1 MLDSILKLRFIFQ
14 NSLFGLRKFEACT
27 ASYRGAKL
35 NISHLQTRNV
45 PILISHEHR
54 LLLMSFA
61 AAFCP
66 RQQNARLMLAILVP
80 FGAENR
86 QMVRGETP
94 SSKSTIQNVSMSPLL
109 REDRTYACGRLTKLE
124 NSLGNAINYLERC
137 KYLGSACATQREPSR

>member
-1 MLDSILKLRFIFQ
+1 
-14 NSLFGLRKFEACT
+14 
-27 ASYRGAKL
+27 
-35 NISHLQTRNV
+35 
-45 PILISHEHR
+45 
-54 LLLMSFA
+54 MSFA

-109 REDRTYACGRLTKLE
+109 REDRTYLCGRLTKLE

-137 KYLGSACATQREPSR
+137 KCLGSACATQREPSR